1 MSLRWRGAPDYS
13 AARRGLILRH
23 RPTLGHDYE
32 RSVAFLRPLGNF
44 GRLRQR
50 GEQGWRLG

>member
-23 RPTLGHDYE
+23 RPTLGHDYK